1 MSNNPENW
9 FHLPFVTGV
18 SGSCSIEEYQGGYA
32 LISKKT
38 NWIDNVWFC
47 TSWPSIADLLS
58 QYEYATG
65 RVLCTGLGLGI
76 LPLLVQSK
84 PEVSEV
90 VVLENDPAVL
100 ELFYMQKFSI
110 PKLKIVECNA
120 ENYVDSSAFNII
132 LPDHYNELPGN
143 EIVSLINSVNNIK
156 YNTSSLDAPVL
167 PFRWTEFSLYN
178 FRRTPGWGSALGIPP
193 MSPEQ
198 ELRYIHATKQAL
210 DQAYNICNILKQIDS
225 NRL

>member
-1 MSNNPENW
+1 MSNSPDNW
-9 FHLPFVTGV
+9 FHLPFITGS
-18 SGSCSIEEYQGGYA
+18 SGSCRIEEYQDGYA

-47 TSWPSIADLLS
+47 TSWPAVADLLS

-84 PEVSEV
+84 AEVSEV

-110 PKLKIVECNA
+110 PKLKIIKCDA
-120 ENYVDSSAFNII
+120 ESYTDSEPFSVI
-132 LPDHYNELPGN
+132 LPDHYNELPKD
-143 EIVSLINSVNNIK
+143 ELRSLMRSVNIIRH
-156 YNTSSLDAPVL
+156 NTSSPDAIVL
-167 PFRWTEFSLYN
+167 PFRWTEFSLYGSSH
-178 FRRTPGWGSALGIPP
+178 RTGWGAKMGMPN
-193 MSPEQ
+193 MSVDE
-198 ELRYIHATKQAL
+198 ERRYIHATTQAL
-210 DQAYNICNILKQIDS
+210 DQAGNICDILRQIDL
-225 NRL
+225 NRV

>member
-1 MSNNPENW
+1 MSNNPDNW
-9 FHLPFVTGV
+9 FHLPFITGS
-18 SGSCSIEEYQGGYA
+18 SGTCSIEEYQGGYA

-84 PEVSEV
+84 AEVSEV

-110 PKLKIVECNA
+110 PKLKIIECDA
-120 ENYVDSSAFNII
+120 ESYTDSESFSTI
-132 LPDHYNELPGN
+132 LPDHYNELPKD
-143 EIVSLINSVNNIK
+143 ELTSLMRSVNVIRH
-156 YNTSSLDAPVL
+156 NTYSPDAIVL
-167 PFRWTEFSLYN
+167 PFRWTEFSLYTCSH
-178 FRRTPGWGSALGIPP
+178 RTGWGTKIGMPY
-193 MSPEQ
+193 MSKEQ
-198 ELRYIHATKQAL
+198 EHRYIRATKQAL
-210 DQAYNICNILKQIDS
+210 DQATNICAILRQINL
-225 NRL
+225 NRA